1 MPQDRDARSD
11 QSTVTTSTFETSPRA
26 PALAAERSVIEFPH
40 GLIGL
45 PGSRYE
51 LVETD
56 TSISWLES
64 LDVPGLAVPVTNPFR
79 FFEDYVVELSE
90 QDAERLTF
98 VDVEQTS
105 THVTVRHD
113 HGQACLV
120 LNLRAPIVIGGGRGY
135 QVINQ
140 VPEASLRAPI
150 RALDGSLST
159 LALRPIPK
167 EGQCSSS
174 PDGLAKRSCSVTTSS
189 SR

>member
-1 MPQDRDARSD
+1 VPNP
-11 QSTVTTSTFETSPRA
+11 TFETSQCD
-26 PALAAERSVIEFPH
+26 PAAAAERSVIEFPH

-45 PGSRYE
+45 PGTRYE
-51 LVETD
+51 LVESN
-56 TSISWLES
+56 TSISWLQS
-64 LDVPGLAVPVTNPFR
+64 LDVQGLAVPVTNPFR

-90 QDAERLTF
+90 QEAARLTS
-98 VDVEQTS
+98 VDVERTS

-120 LNLRAPIVIGGGRGY
+120 LNLRAPIIIGGGRGY

-140 VPEASLRAPI
+140 VPEASLRAPTG
-150 RALDGSLST
+150 ALDGSLST